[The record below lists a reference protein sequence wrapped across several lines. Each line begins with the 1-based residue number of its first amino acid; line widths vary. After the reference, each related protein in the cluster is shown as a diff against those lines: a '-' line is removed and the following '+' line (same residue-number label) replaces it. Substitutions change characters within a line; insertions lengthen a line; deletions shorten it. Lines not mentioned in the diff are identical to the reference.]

1 MTIDDL
7 NAANLN
13 PAALDRVRP
22 TEAAEPRYTL
32 GAAEREAAGDR
43 VLLSDL
49 SVLLNVVAGSGREG
63 RIAALTAQFEAGR
76 YEPDLGV
83 VAHALIAEA
92 ELRGAG
98 LEES

>member
-13 PAALDRVRP
+13 PAALDRARP
-22 TEAAEPRYTL
+22 TEVAEPHYTL

-49 SVLLNVVAGSGREG
+49 SRLLNVVGVGGREA
-63 RIAALTAQFEAGR
+63 RIEALTAQFEAGR
-76 YEPDLGV
+76 YEPDLGT
-83 VAHALIAEA
+83 VADALIAEA
-92 ELRGAG
+92 ELGAAG
-98 LEES
+98 LDES